1 MSCGYDP
8 FKWADEP
15 CEDIEEYQKQFKE
28 DAKKIIEEMELC
40 LQQKNEGNTLEAQT
54 SQQ

>member
-1 MSCGYDP
+1 MIDP

-28 DAKKIIEEMELC
+28 DAKKIIEEMNYGTFNKRCHPE
-40 LQQKNEGNTLEAQT
+40 QK
-54 SQQ
+54 

>member
-15 CEDIEEYQKQFKE
+15 YEDIEEYQKQFKE
-28 DAKKIIEEMELC
+28 DAKKIIEEMEIWNS
-40 LQQKNEGNTLEAQT
+40 QQKM
-54 SQQ
+54 SP